1 MIKKKKTKKVVE
13 EEQPIKEQVK
23 PFDNEIKE
31 NFDGQLEGTTSSI
44 VTLTSTIVKKKIES
58 LEKNQKVT
66 NRKLDESKYDV

>member
-1 MIKKKKTKKVVE
+1 M
-13 EEQPIKEQVK
+13 K

>member
-1 MIKKKKTKKVVE
+1 MIKKKAKKVVE